1 MVNLVVT
8 LGNLSDLLG
17 ATRSLPSFYVGLDWL
32 GLYQGSF
39 FLGCQVLHLDR

>member
-1 MVNLVVT
+1 MVNLVIT
-8 LGNLSDLLG
+8 LGNLGDLLG